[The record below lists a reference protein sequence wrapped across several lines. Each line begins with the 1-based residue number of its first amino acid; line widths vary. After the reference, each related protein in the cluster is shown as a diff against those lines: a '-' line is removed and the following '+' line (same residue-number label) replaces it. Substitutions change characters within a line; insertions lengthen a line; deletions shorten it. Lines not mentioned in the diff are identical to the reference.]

1 MYIEHLF
8 DIGNISGLFF
18 DIRVRWWQIF
28 KRRSTFIR
36 NRSFL
41 HFLVYLAIFAGFIY
55 GYHNSPTFQNN
66 VNNVATVAMAKV
78 NQLTSQWGL
87 GSANTSSTPTKNTHQ
102 QVSQTK
108 NKVNGEGRWPKRT
121 ATVYVSISNPTLH
134 QAAETAIKQWND
146 TGAFTF
152 KQVNDKSKADV
163 YFHTNDD
170 PTNGSAGLTTMESNA
185 MTGYFV
191 HADVTINA
199 GYLLDPDYGYGTD
212 RIVNTA
218 EHELG
223 HAIGLNHTNDVSVM
237 QPAGSMCPIQ
247 QEDVDHVNQLYNEK
261 PSGSGKQTISE
272 PPTKS
277 GNNQNNDNQNNQQ

>member
-1 MYIEHLF
+1 MASKF
-8 DIGNISGLFF
+8 
-18 DIRVRWWQIF
+18 Q
-28 KRRSTFIR
+28 RRSTHIK

-78 NQLTSQWGL
+78 NQLTTQWGL
-87 GSANTSSTPTKNTHQ
+87 GSTNNSSAQSNNSSSR
-102 QVSQTK
+102 QVSQSKTK
-108 NKVNGEGRWPKRT
+108 VSGEGRWPKRT
-121 ATVYVSISNPTLH
+121 ATVYVSINNPTLY
-134 QAAETAIKQWND
+134 QAAETAIKRWND

-152 KQVNDKSKADV
+152 KQTNDKSKADV

-170 PTNGSAGLTTMESNA
+170 PNNGSAGLTTVESNA

-191 HADVTINA
+191 HVDVTINA
-199 GYLLDPDYGYGTD
+199 GYLLDPNYGYGTD

-237 QPAGSMCPIQ
+237 QPAGSMYPIQ
-247 QEDVDHVNQLYNEK
+247 QEDINHVNQLYNEK
-261 PSGSGKQTISE
+261 PNGSGKQTVSE
-272 PPTKS
+272 PPTTNNGNQNS
-277 GNNQNNDNQNNQQ
+277 GNQGNNDQQQ